1 MRTIYILLLS
11 LILNSAYS
19 KPKADSTLLL
29 KPFICGV
36 SVDTNSASRKMI
48 YWKNIDT
55 NAIKFI
61 IYEKDYLGSTFDS
74 IGIVNAKKYNEY
86 IDYNNINFYYP
97 NGYKIQ
103 AVNKNN
109 IRSELSTAS
118 KNIFFEALEVV
129 DDSVIRLTWTRGNTN
144 DSIIIWRR
152 NMEPDFKIVNKLSM
166 SDTSYFDTVPYL
178 VWQIEYRL
186 EIIKNDPCI
195 SNSDTTKSKRLFA
208 NQAYAHFGVVSNTT
222 IKALQVYPNPVNNSF
237 NLTSETIFQNA
248 HIYIY
253 NTLGQLI
260 VKTIVNK
267 NEIDVGD
274 LTEGMYHFTL
284 EHKGKWYSGKFI
296 RKNR

>member
-1 MRTIYILLLS
+1 
-11 LILNSAYS
+11 
-19 KPKADSTLLL
+19 
-29 KPFICGV
+29 
-36 SVDTNSASRKMI
+36 MI
-48 YWKNIDT
+48 YWKNNDT
-55 NAIKFI
+55 NAIQFI
-61 IYEKDYLGSTFDS
+61 IYEKDYFGSTFDS

-97 NGYKIQ
+97 NSYKIQ
-103 AVNKNN
+103 AVNSNN

-144 DSIIIWRR
+144 DSVIIWRR
-152 NMEPDFKIVNKLSM
+152 NMEPDFKLINKLSM

-178 VWQIEYRL
+178 GWQIEYRL

-195 SNSDTTKSKRLFA
+195 SKSDTTKSIRLFA
-208 NQAYAHFGVVSNTT
+208 NRAYAHFGVVNNTL
-222 IKALQVYPNPVNNSF
+222 IKALQVYPNPVNNLLS
-237 NLTSETIFQNA
+237 LTSETIFQNA
-248 HIYIY
+248 QMYIY
-253 NTLGQLI
+253 NTFGQFI

-274 LTEGMYHFTL
+274 LAEGMYHFTL
-284 EHKGKWYSGKFI
+284 EHKGKWYSGTFI